1 MILVNCVDIFIIFKF
16 IDILESFLW
25 LDFMFKYDSMVY
37 KGQILVLYC
46 WFGMY
51 IIIFYF
57 KMFFFICGNFL
68 NR

>member
-37 KGQILVLYC
+37 KG
-46 WFGMY
+46 
-51 IIIFYF
+51 
-57 KMFFFICGNFL
+57 
-68 NR
+68 